1 MLNSNDTII
10 ASDDANKI
18 DLIITVDGRVYL
30 FLRHE
35 TPASCFLNCPLFAE
49 MLRVIEKRPRVSL
62 HVEPLP
68 QIPGVDREIPLMAFL
83 SICDRVVLACVPTLR
98 SSAEADA
105 IFEALPF
112 LPIVISNDE
121 VLANRKV
128 YDRVMSVGRN

>member
-1 MLNSNDTII
+1 
-10 ASDDANKI
+10 
-18 DLIITVDGRVYL
+18 
-30 FLRHE
+30 
-35 TPASCFLNCPLFAE
+35 

-98 SSAEADA
+98 DSAEADA

-112 LPIVISNDE
+112 LPLVISNGE